1 MTTKSTIEP
10 GTADQQIPSISVP
23 EPLTTKAG
31 RPATSSILGM
41 TLRTSAADHSTWRL
55 PVVAFAV
62 ITTIILDVTGGAVM
76 MWHLPG
82 ENASFYK
89 LTSSIAVIL
98 LVLPLM
104 TLASSAARLSA
115 RRRDDRLS
123 SLRLIGASSHLLRV
137 VTLVEA
143 GLQALVGSLLGIV
156 GYLICVPLLGR
167 LSFNGSQIG
176 AGSVLLGPAPV
187 AGVILALVVLA
198 LISSAIGLRRVD
210 VSPLGVRMR
219 SQPRS
224 VSWVRL
230 AIGGAIV
237 LVLVSSKA
245 ALSVLG
251 RQTGVVG
258 VYVFL
263 AILLAAVVELAN
275 IIGPKLLSM
284 YFKHRLNKARTAT
297 DLVAARQVLE
307 NPRAAWTQVASL
319 GAVCVVGMLAGTGA
333 AMMQA
338 AGNGTS
344 ADPAA
349 QIIGQDLQTGTILLI
364 VFAFAT
370 VACSVGV
377 NQASAI
383 LDRRSVEVGL
393 DIVGMDLATQD
404 KVRRITVISPMR
416 FAMVTGLVATGLLIV
431 PMVGVALV
439 LRPVTILVTV
449 GTILIGAGMV
459 RLGLW
464 ATRPTLNRV
473 LADGLARTE

>member
-187 AGVILALVVLA
+187 AGVILALVLLA

-237 LVLVSSKA
+237 LVSSKA
-245 ALSVLG
+245 VLSVLG
-251 RQTGVVG
+251 GQTGVVG

-364 VFAFAT
+364 AFAFAT

-393 DIVGMDLATQD
+393 DIIGMDLATQD

>member
-187 AGVILALVVLA
+187 AGVILALVLLA

-245 ALSVLG
+245 VLSVL
-251 RQTGVVG
+251 
-258 VYVFL
+258 
-263 AILLAAVVELAN
+263 
-275 IIGPKLLSM
+275 
-284 YFKHRLNKARTAT
+284 FKHRLNKARTAT

-393 DIVGMDLATQD
+393 DIIGMDLATQD

>member
-187 AGVILALVVLA
+187 AGVILALVLLA

-245 ALSVLG
+245 VLSVLG
-251 RQTGVVG
+251 GQTGVVG

-297 DLVAARQVLE
+297 DLV
-307 NPRAAWTQVASL
+307 AAWTQVASL

-364 VFAFAT
+364 AFAFAT

-393 DIVGMDLATQD
+393 DIIGMDLATQD

>member
-23 EPLTTKAG
+23 EPLATKAG
-31 RPATSSILGM
+31 RPATSSILSM

-76 MWHLPG
+76 MWHLSG

-176 AGSVLLGPAPV
+176 ASSVLLGPAPV
-187 AGVILALVVLA
+187 AGVILALVLLA

-245 ALSVLG
+245 VLSVLG

-284 YFKHRLNKARTAT
+284 YFKHRLNKARNAT

-333 AMMQA
+333 A
-338 AGNGTS
+338 
-344 ADPAA
+344 
-349 QIIGQDLQTGTILLI
+349 
-364 VFAFAT
+364 
-370 VACSVGV
+370 
-377 NQASAI
+377 
-383 LDRRSVEVGL
+383 
-393 DIVGMDLATQD
+393 
-404 KVRRITVISPMR
+404 
-416 FAMVTGLVATGLLIV
+416 
-431 PMVGVALV
+431 
-439 LRPVTILVTV
+439 
-449 GTILIGAGMV
+449 
-459 RLGLW
+459 
-464 ATRPTLNRV
+464 
-473 LADGLARTE
+473 